1 MTEKRVHTRS
11 QFFLLHSDGQP
22 VPFFSFRPEDA
33 IDATPGLV
41 VDLSDGGLQILT
53 ANDQAVSQQTY
64 SMELVVGE
72 RVGTGKKYKVSQVW
86 SRPDGVNVRSGY
98 AFVDGAAAAQE
109 VGDLLAASERKI
121 LRCVLYPD

>member
-11 QFFLLHSDGQP
+11 QFFLLNSDGEP
-22 VPFFSFRPEDA
+22 VSFFSFRPEEA

-53 ANDQAVSQQTY
+53 ANALTLVQKNY
-64 SMELVVGE
+64 HMELVVGE
-72 RVGTGKKYKVSQVW
+72 RVGDGKRYPVSQVW
-86 SRPDGVNVRSGY
+86 TRPDGVNVRSGY
-98 AFVDGAAAAQE
+98 AFVDGAASAQE
-109 VGDLLAASERKI
+109 VSALLAASERKI